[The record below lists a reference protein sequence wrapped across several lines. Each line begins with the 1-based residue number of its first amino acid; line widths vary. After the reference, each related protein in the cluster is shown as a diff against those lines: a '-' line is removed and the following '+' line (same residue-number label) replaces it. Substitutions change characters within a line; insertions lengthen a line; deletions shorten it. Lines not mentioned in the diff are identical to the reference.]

1 MINLLQKS
9 FYKFCS
15 LLSSQ
20 QFRRF
25 FIFGLTCNIIYTVS
39 IYLLTE
45 KIKFHYIASV
55 VIALI
60 YTSFLGFCLNKF
72 YTFNTSTK
80 TFFPE
85 LIKYYN
91 VMFSGLLINVA
102 WMFILVEVFKL
113 WYMASVVIVSAGLMF
128 YNFFLH
134 KHWSFRGLN
143 KHKKDNK
150 RR

>member
-15 LLSSQ
+15 LL
-20 QFRRF
+20 
-25 FIFGLTCNIIYTVS
+25 
-39 IYLLTE
+39 
-45 KIKFHYIASV
+45 
-55 VIALI
+55 
-60 YTSFLGFCLNKF
+60 
-72 YTFNTSTK
+72 
-80 TFFPE
+80 
-85 LIKYYN
+85 
-91 VMFSGLLINVA
+91 A

-143 KHKKDNK
+143 KHKKDHK
-150 RR
+150 SR